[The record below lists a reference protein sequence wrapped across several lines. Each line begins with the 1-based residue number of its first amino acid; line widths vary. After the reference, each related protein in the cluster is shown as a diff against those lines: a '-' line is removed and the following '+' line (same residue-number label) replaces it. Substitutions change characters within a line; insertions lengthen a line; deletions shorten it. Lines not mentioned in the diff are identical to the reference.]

1 MSRSPSATQVA
12 SAVNDVTPASIS
24 VGEGVMPLASYWVP
38 ITCDRKNCRM
48 NDPPTAV
55 PKTPA
60 ALQQFAS
67 YQPVPDQYDEMF
79 SAAGV
84 VRPHW
89 EEFLRHLNELGS
101 DELQKRWRQAQRAI
115 HENGVTYSAS
125 TDPDASSRPWILDA
139 VPLLLTAKE
148 WSTMSEALAQRARL
162 LELVLD
168 DLYGP
173 QKLLREG
180 LLPPDLV
187 FGNAAFHRAFHDL
200 PAPGGRRMHFYA
212 ADLARAA
219 DGKWWV
225 VGDRTRAASGAGY
238 ALENRVITSRMLT
251 TAFRGCRVER
261 LAPFFIKLQ
270 ETLKEL
276 APQFK
281 DNPRIVLLTAGP
293 SGSNYFEDA
302 YLARY
307 LGYTMV
313 EGADLAVRGGRV
325 MLKTLGG
332 LLPVEVILR
341 RTADD
346 DLDPVELRSCVAGVS
361 GLLDIIRDGRVVCVN
376 SPGSALAES
385 PALMAFLPAICRK
398 LLGEE
403 LQLPSVATWWCGQ
416 QGGLKYVLENLDQ
429 LVIRQATGV
438 YRNPGVHAERLS
450 KAAREELIASLRAK
464 PGDYAAQEQVNMS
477 TAPAWTDAG
486 PQPWHLILR
495 SFLVARGDEWTA
507 LPGGLV
513 RVSADPLTL
522 IESMQSGERS
532 QDAWVLADEPIR
544 EISLLRSPEDQSAT
558 LLRSGSDLP
567 SRVADNLFWLGRA
580 VERTEGAARLLR
592 AVCLRLTS
600 ESESA
605 EIPELAPLIRSLAEQ
620 GQIEPDFVVGGFQ
633 ESLPTVEVVLP
644 SVVLDASEPGSLL
657 SAVHEIIRLASTVRD
672 RVSIDARR
680 VIHRIEEYAVQ
691 ATDIRSTLDTAEL
704 LSLLNGLV
712 LDLATFSGLVGDCMT
727 RTLGWRFLQ
736 IGKRIERASN
746 MVTLLRSTLFRTSKH
761 ERSMLEAVLEIADSS
776 MTYRNRYLSNI
787 VLIAVLDL
795 LIADETNPRSIAFQ
809 LATLQHHIERLPRDS
824 TKAALW
830 PEERIALSLVNQVKL
845 LDMSTLSETSG
856 DGEYQRL
863 TEVLSQ
869 LDEQLPSL
877 ARAISN
883 RYLIHAG
890 IPRQFSQ

>member
-1 MSRSPSATQVA
+1 M
-12 SAVNDVTPASIS
+12 
-24 VGEGVMPLASYWVP
+24 
-38 ITCDRKNCRM
+38 
-48 NDPPTAV
+48 
-55 PKTPA
+55 
-60 ALQQFAS
+60 
-67 YQPVPDQYDEMF
+67 
-79 SAAGV
+79 
-84 VRPHW
+84 
-89 EEFLRHLNELGS
+89 
-101 DELQKRWRQAQRAI
+101 
-115 HENGVTYSAS
+115 
-125 TDPDASSRPWILDA
+125 DA
-139 VPLLLTAKE
+139 VPLLLTASE
-148 WSTMSEALAQRARL
+148 WGSMSDALAQRARL

-168 DLYGP
+168 DLYGS

-187 FGNAAFHRAFHDL
+187 FGNSAFHRAFHDL

-251 TAFRGCRVER
+251 SAFRGCRVER

-270 ETLKEL
+270 ESLQEL

-281 DNPRIVLLTAGP
+281 DNPRIVLLSAGP

-313 EGADLAVRGGRV
+313 EGGDLAVRGGRTL
-325 MLKTLGG
+325 LKTLGG

-346 DLDPVELRSCVAGVS
+346 GLDPVELRGSTGGVS
-361 GLLDIIRDGRVVCVN
+361 GLLDVIRDGKVVCVN

-403 LQLPSVATWWCGQ
+403 LRLPSVATWWCGQ
-416 QGGLKYVLENLDQ
+416 PEGLKYVLENLDK

-438 YRNPGVHAERLS
+438 NRNPGVHAARMS
-450 KAAREELIASLRAK
+450 QAAREELVASLRAK
-464 PGDYAAQEQVNMS
+464 PADYVAQEQVIMS
-477 TAPAWTDAG
+477 TAPAWTDSG
-486 PQPWHLILR
+486 PQPWHMILR
-495 SFLVARGDEWTA
+495 SFLVSRGDEWSA

-513 RVSADPLTL
+513 RVSADPLVLT
-522 IESMQSGERS
+522 ESMRSGERS
-532 QDAWVLADEPIR
+532 QDVWVLADKPIH
-544 EISLLRSPEDQSAT
+544 EISLLRSPDDQYVT
-558 LLRSGSDLP
+558 LRRSGADLP

-580 VERTEGAARLLR
+580 VERTDGAARLLR

-605 EIPELAPLIRSLAEQ
+605 ELPEMPTLLRALAEQ
-620 GQIEPDFVVGGFQ
+620 GQIEPDFVIDGFQ

-657 SAVHEIIRLASTVRD
+657 SAVYEIIRLASTVRD

-680 VIHRIEEYAVQ
+680 VIHRIEQYAVQ
-691 ATDIRSTLDTAEL
+691 ATDIRSATDTAEL
-704 LSLLNGLV
+704 LSLLNNLV

-736 IGKRIERASN
+736 IGRRIERAAN

-761 ERSMLEAVLEIADSS
+761 ERPMLEAVLEIADSS

-787 VLIAVLDL
+787 VLTAVLDL
-795 LIADETNPRSIAFQ
+795 LIVDETNPRSIAFQ
-809 LATLQHHIERLPRDS
+809 LASLQDHIERLPRDS
-824 TKAALW
+824 TQAALW
-830 PEERIALSLVNQVKL
+830 PEQRIVLSLVNLVRL
-845 LDMSTLSETSG
+845 LDMTTLSESTG
-856 DGEYQRL
+856 DGEYRRL
-863 TEVLSQ
+863 TEVLTQ

-890 IPRQFSQ
+890 IPRQFTQ